1 MQGLNVKWLCG
12 LYFTPCNSNIIV
24 FLFSKQVLKW
34 LFQRRSAITKAQLRG
49 HFFVHSRTTC
59 GAEPPTPR
67 QHSCCGVLATFFV
80 LALRC
85 NIPDQQSRLTYRQ
98 QNPEQ
103 VESLRC
109 RVFRAQHSACVCLS
123 QSYCQAPRRLRQQQ
137 ILTGDTHSIKEV
149 LQQPDVLWRGP
160 PRCLPARSIVRTHTP
175 PPDTKGCFYDLL
187 HAEVLSEDTC
197 KNVWWT
203 WSYFT
208 LKAHD
213 CSFSCFSPLTLA
225 EIVQTFYYCQASRT
239 SPDWFPASQAAT
251 CFSSFQSIWKSA
263 YREPK
268 REPRCAIH
276 QSCR

>member
-1 MQGLNVKWLCG
+1 MSNGCVAFISLRAILISLYSCSANKFWNDYSSGVPRSQRHNCG
-12 LYFTPCNSNIIV
+12 GI
-24 FLFSKQVLKW
+24 FLSILALPAVQNR
-34 LFQRRSAITKAQLRG
+34 QRHVSIL
-49 HFFVHSRTTC
+49 V
-59 GAEPPTPR
+59 
-67 QHSCCGVLATFFV
+67 VWVTFFV

-160 PRCLPARSIVRTHTP
+160 PRCLPARSIARTHTP